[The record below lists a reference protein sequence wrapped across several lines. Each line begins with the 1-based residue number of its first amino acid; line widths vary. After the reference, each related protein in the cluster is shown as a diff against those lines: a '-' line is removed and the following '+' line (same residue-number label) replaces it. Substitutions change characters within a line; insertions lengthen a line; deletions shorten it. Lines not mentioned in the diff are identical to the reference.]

1 MKCHEKSSSGGL
13 YSAMKKLPTWHI
25 TCQYVPRLYQY
36 DEGGDALEQDTVLVV
51 DDDES
56 IRESLRFFLE
66 DEGYVVVTAHD
77 GLAAMGIIPTLAGP
91 TVILLDLVMPR
102 LDGYGVLRELADHP
116 EQRDTHSIF
125 LMTANR
131 DRLTPAVVQ
140 LLGSLGIP
148 VLPKPFDVEQLKE
161 QIWSAFARLREQHE
175 H

>member
-1 MKCHEKSSSGGL
+1 
-13 YSAMKKLPTWHI
+13 MKKLPTWHI

-36 DEGGDALEQDTVLVV
+36 NEGGDALEQDTVLVV

-56 IRESLRFFLE
+56 IRESLQFFLE
-66 DEGYVVVTAHD
+66 DEGYLVVTAHD

-102 LDGYGVLRELADHP
+102 LDGYGVLRALADHP
-116 EQRDTHSIF
+116 EKRDAHAIF

-161 QIWSAFARLREQHE
+161 QIWSAFARLKEQH
-175 H
+175 